1 MPKPLHSLCLFSLRS
16 RNEIMCCHCCRDVKQ
31 SYTSK
36 CPREVPTVL
45 LGLRHGG
52 PLCWNGPVLIL
63 FLEQDAQSGSPWRQ
77 GWEGEDWVYATL
89 SHVGLCFLFCSTSCS
104 FFDSLFCSHSH
115 THTHTH
121 TLLLFLCLSF
131 CHPPTSLS
139 ILTPI
144 ILLLSLSASLSHSL
158 LQCHSLLLILSPSP
172 GLGRAERVQQ
182 SRVSS
187 SQPA

>member
-89 SHVGLCFLFCSTSCS
+89 SHVGLCFLFCSTPCS

-121 TLLLFLCLSF
+121 T
-131 CHPPTSLS
+131 
-139 ILTPI
+139 
-144 ILLLSLSASLSHSL
+144 HSL
-158 LQCHSLLLILSPSP
+158 VVSLPLILSPPHISFYSHSHHSFAFSFCLPFTLSP
-172 GLGRAERVQQ
+172 A
-182 SRVSS
+182 VSLS
-187 SQPA
+187 PTHSLSLSWIGAR